1 MKLKL
6 KSDVLAE
13 PVLVGRE
20 RELEELQSLL
30 NSAVE
35 GKGTTVF
42 ISGEA
47 GSGKTR
53 LANEFLRVAKQKKG
67 VAVLTGGCL
76 SNAAAPYLPFVEAF
90 KSYFVQEK
98 NVHVKDDVME
108 ISAWLTGV
116 KQAEK
121 TGKYGSLSPQA
132 WKDLT
137 FAAVTKALSAIS
149 AEEPVILFI
158 EDLHWADS
166 ASLSLLHFIVR
177 NISSERVLVLA
188 TFRSEELTVDAEG
201 YGHPLAEELR
211 LMRRE
216 KLIKEIILSNLNHA
230 RVTEVAE
237 NMIGGCI
244 NNEFAAKL
252 AEESRGNAL
261 FVVESLRMLFENGSL
276 FEEDG
281 QWRLSVDTLGIPD
294 KFKDVI
300 LRRLSLLK
308 FNQRRVLDA
317 ASVIGERFDFELLS
331 VVLGQDSLDVLE
343 ALNSISRLTSLLRVE
358 ESFFRFDHAKSR
370 DAIYEEIALPLKRG
384 YHRRVAEKLESTSK
398 DGKLHLSEIAF
409 HYAEAED
416 LGEGC
421 EVLPGCRSR
430 RPFSIQQC

>member
-149 AEEPVILFI
+149 AGRAC
-158 EDLHWADS
+158 DL
-166 ASLSLLHFIVR
+166 V
-177 NISSERVLVLA
+177 
-188 TFRSEELTVDAEG
+188 
-201 YGHPLAEELR
+201 Y
-211 LMRRE
+211 
-216 KLIKEIILSNLNHA
+216 
-230 RVTEVAE
+230 
-237 NMIGGCI
+237 
-244 NNEFAAKL
+244 
-252 AEESRGNAL
+252 
-261 FVVESLRMLFENGSL
+261 
-276 FEEDG
+276 
-281 QWRLSVDTLGIPD
+281 
-294 KFKDVI
+294 
-300 LRRLSLLK
+300 
-308 FNQRRVLDA
+308 
-317 ASVIGERFDFELLS
+317 
-331 VVLGQDSLDVLE
+331 
-343 ALNSISRLTSLLRVE
+343 
-358 ESFFRFDHAKSR
+358 
-370 DAIYEEIALPLKRG
+370 
-384 YHRRVAEKLESTSK
+384 
-398 DGKLHLSEIAF
+398 
-409 HYAEAED
+409 
-416 LGEGC
+416 
-421 EVLPGCRSR
+421 
-430 RPFSIQQC
+430 